1 MDRLKLFGEPE
12 GGSTNDHSTLSN
24 LGYAQSGHTGFVP
37 SQGEALIEILRL
49 SQNTI
54 RDSAGNNR
62 ITLSPTSPH
71 VSLAGDLKVTGHIGA
86 GTASPDLASILN
98 VSKTNTSLASFYGLN
113 LYVTQAYS
121 AGAIGIGVNGIVENQ
136 CPSYGSYAR
145 GLAFTARHGAP
156 SPIQGLQG
164 VYMGLQ
170 TFNNSGEV
178 AQVAGGYLFA
188 QFGTNTPVAESRGMW
203 IRNFG
208 APTVTDAYGLH
219 IDNQSGASGINRIL
233 HCGGTVPN
241 LRLDGGADPPADKS
255 NLYLKFGSTLYRVVK
270 TGTSMTLEAA

>member
-1 MDRLKLFGEPE
+1 MGRLKLFGEPE
-12 GGSTNDHSTLSN
+12 GDGTNDHSALSN

-49 SQNTI
+49 TQNTI
-54 RDSAGNNR
+54 RDSGGNNR

-71 VSLAGDLKVTGHIGA
+71 VALPGDLKVAGHIGA
-86 GTASPDLASILN
+86 GTALPDLASILN
-98 VSKTNTSLASFYGLN
+98 VGKVNSSAGSFYGLN
-113 LYVTQAYS
+113 LYVTQAYGS
-121 AGAIGIGVNGIVENQ
+121 GAVGIGVNGIVENQ

-145 GLAFTARHGAP
+145 GLAFTARHSAP
-156 SPIQGLQG
+156 SPLQALQG
-164 VYMGLQ
+164 VFMGLQ
-170 TFNNSGEV
+170 TFANSGEV
-178 AQVAGGYLFA
+178 TQAAGGYLFA
-188 QFGTNTPVAESRGMW
+188 QFGINTPIAESRGMW

-219 IDNQSGASGINRIL
+219 IDNQSGATGINRIL

-241 LRLDGGADPPADKS
+241 LRLDGGPDPPADKS